1 MSPQKYFKTS
11 IVLMNCFILCF
22 CLLGSPETQ
31 TFAENSSDSAHAIV
45 VTVFTSSECPYC
57 ENVKELLDDLKTQV
71 PIKTEI
77 FDINKPD
84 DYDLYLKI
92 EATHKNA
99 RFAVPLVIV
108 GNKILIG
115 QSEIFGQLETTVKA
129 LKASPDTNPLSV
141 MPDSLENSKKVQMK
155 NHHKVAGASK
165 KETETSPPGQ
175 HQTKSQKIRIIND
188 DHD

>member
-1 MSPQKYFKTS
+1 MSPHKYFKTS
-11 IVLMNCFILCF
+11 TALMNCFILCF
-22 CLLGSPETQ
+22 WLLGSLEAQ
-31 TFAENSSDSAHAIV
+31 ALAENPSEPAQIIV

-57 ENVKELLDDLKTQV
+57 ENVKELLDDLKTQF

-77 FDINKPD
+77 FDINKPN

-108 GNKILIG
+108 GDKVLIG
-115 QSEIFGQLETTVKA
+115 QSEIFGKLETTIKA
-129 LKASPDTNPLSV
+129 LQASRQTNPLFG
-141 MPDSLENSKKVQMK
+141 MADSSENSKKVQKK
-155 NHHKVAGASK
+155 NHHKVAGGSK
-165 KETETSPPGQ
+165 KENETSTPSQ
-175 HQTKSQKIRIIND
+175 HETNSQRIKIIND

>member
-1 MSPQKYFKTS
+1 
-11 IVLMNCFILCF
+11 MNCFILCF
-22 CLLGSPETQ
+22 WLMGSLENQ
-31 TFAENSSDSAHAIV
+31 ALAESSSEPAKTVV

-57 ENVKELLDDLKTQV
+57 ENVKELLDDLKTQI

-77 FDINKPD
+77 FDINKPN

-108 GNKILIG
+108 GDKILIG
-115 QSEIFGQLETTVKA
+115 QSEIFAKLEAIVKA
-129 LKASPDTNPLSV
+129 FQASQQKNSLFG
-141 MPDSLENSKKVQMK
+141 MAEDSGSSKKVQKK
-155 NHHKVAGASK
+155 NHHKVAGGSK
-165 KETETSPPGQ
+165 KEDETPVPSQ
-175 HQTKSQKIRIIND
+175 HETGSQRIKIIND